1 MAVAKKATTKRA
13 AKKAAAKKAPARK
26 SPAKRASRGSG
37 DPYLVV
43 VDHRLRFLTDEPV
56 SVDAAIASLRG
67 MERIVKIQ
75 LPKAIQAL
83 TGAQVTMAELQVSG
97 LEDGSFLEDLKIR
110 LFFKS
115 KKDYERCLDKIADAA
130 KATWDGGT
138 PVLKTAIGV
147 VIGALVLNGLGML
160 PTKSNKDALNH
171 IEGDNNVVINIGAEA
186 YGQDPEKFQHLVTD
200 AVARTSKKR
209 AAQAALDATAPAREQ
224 GVAVEFEGDKKPIP
238 LISQGTA
245 ERLPRTV
252 TPPDKSEDQDY
263 SKVKLKLRASDTD
276 SDVRGWAGTIPG
288 LVDKRTRVTFAQGS
302 NSAKAMFKPEVDAD
316 VTVTYASKLHD
327 RALLIIVNKIY

>member
-1 MAVAKKATTKRA
+1 MAVAKKATSKRP

-26 SPAKRASRGSG
+26 SPAKRTSRDPG

-67 MERIVKIQ
+67 MERIVTTQ
-75 LPKAIQAL
+75 LPKAIRAM
-83 TGAQVTMAELQVSG
+83 TGARVTIAELQVSG

-110 LFFKS
+110 LLFKS

-130 KATWDGGT
+130 KTTWEGGT

-147 VIGALVLNGLGML
+147 LVAALVLNGLGML
-160 PTKSNKDALNH
+160 PAKGNKDALNDV
-171 IEGDNNVVINIGAEA
+171 EGDNNVVINIGAEA
-186 YGQDPEKFQHLVTD
+186 YGQDPEKFQQLVKD
-200 AVARTSKKR
+200 AVARTSQKR
-209 AAQAALDATAPAREQ
+209 ASQASLDATAPAREQ

-238 LISQGTA
+238 MISSGTA
-245 ERLPRTV
+245 ERLPKTV
-252 TPPDKSEDQDY
+252 TPSDKSEDQDY
-263 SKVKLKLRASDTD
+263 TKIKLKLRASDTD

-288 LVDKRTRVTFAQGS
+288 LVDKRTRVTFASGS
-302 NSAKAMFKPEVDAD
+302 NSGKAMFRPEVDAD